1 MWSTISSF
9 KGLENEIIIL
19 VEASGIVLDDWYNSL
34 LYVALTRTKTEF
46 HYIGEKGDVVWKAI
60 S

>member
-1 MWSTISSF
+1 
-9 KGLENEIIIL
+9 LENEIIIL